1 MHLRALSV
9 SVFSGAFL
17 AASLT
22 AATVQASEATLTSA
36 SETPAYPLVT
46 SGNQILDS
54 NGEIVI
60 WQGVNWFGLETANQA
75 PHGLWAR
82 DYQDMVAQIAELGFN
97 TIRLPFSIQAVQGTT
112 TTGID
117 YGSGRNSELQG
128 LTPLQVMD
136 EVIAEAGRHD
146 LMVILDNHSLAND
159 GYMYDLWYDQGGYAE
174 QDWIDNWRLIAAR
187 YRDTGNVVAF
197 DLKNEPHGR
206 ATWGDG
212 TATDWRLAAE
222 RAGNAILEIAPD
234 KLIVVEG
241 IEGPVAGGQVLD
253 INWWGG
259 NLEGVHDNPVRLTVP
274 NRLVYSAHEYG
285 PEVYAQPWFSD
296 PNMAQILAERWEAG
310 FGYIHTEQIAP
321 ILIGEF
327 GAKAVDIST
336 VEGKWITQFAEYLA
350 RTGISWTFWAWNPN
364 SGDTGGVL
372 TDDWTTVH
380 QDKMALLS
388 DLMASAQSSEPLPL
402 PAPVV
407 PQPEPDLSES
417 VTVRLRRVAVWDG
430 GSCYVLRVHNRGD
443 DVLESWRVRVR
454 VPKGTAVTSQWGV
467 GIRTSGRGLIM
478 SFPEFSVL
486 SPGERSTGAGLCI
499 DSSRKPRKLRVLA

>member
-1 MHLRALSV
+1 
-9 SVFSGAFL
+9 
-17 AASLT
+17 
-22 AATVQASEATLTSA
+22 
-36 SETPAYPLVT
+36 
-46 SGNQILDS
+46 
-54 NGEIVI
+54 
-60 WQGVNWFGLETANQA
+60 
-75 PHGLWAR
+75 
-82 DYQDMVAQIAELGFN
+82 
-97 TIRLPFSIQAVQGTT
+97 
-112 TTGID
+112 
-117 YGSGRNSELQG
+117 
-128 LTPLQVMD
+128 
-136 EVIAEAGRHD
+136 
-146 LMVILDNHSLAND
+146 
-159 GYMYDLWYDQGGYAE
+159 
-174 QDWIDNWRLIAAR
+174 
-187 YRDTGNVVAF
+187 
-197 DLKNEPHGR
+197 
-206 ATWGDG
+206 
-212 TATDWRLAAE
+212 
-222 RAGNAILEIAPD
+222 LEIAPD

-454 VPKGTAVTSQWGV
+454 VPKGTSVTSQWGV
-467 GIRTSGRGLIM
+467 GIRTSGRSLIM

-499 DSSRKPRKLRVLA
+499 DSARKPRKLRVLA